1 MSMWPHILSWTVL
14 AAAILAGIG
23 NVAGVHVYTGGSV
36 EARNGTEYR
45 LKCTFQSTHPVGKKT
60 SVTWSFRP
68 ENGGTE
74 EVVMYYQ
81 EQPYASAGGRFKG
94 RVVWSGNIWK
104 KDVSITIMDLRFTD
118 NGTFMCSVLNPP
130 DVDLIVGEVRLAVVE
145 KVTYSEMLI
154 LGIVIGGA
162 TGLVVPIVICM
173 VTVQLC
179 RRRREDLSV
188 EEVEVEAELR
198 RDERRYESKDGM
210 EMGKFNGEVLSL
222 TEEAVSAR
230 VS

>member
-1 MSMWPHILSWTVL
+1 MWTHILWWTVL
-14 AAAILAGIG
+14 VAATLAGIG
-23 NVAGVHVYTGGSV
+23 NVAGVHVYTGGNV

-45 LKCTFQSTHPVGKKT
+45 LKCTFQSTQPVGKRTTVK
-60 SVTWSFRP
+60 WSFRP

-74 EVVMYYQ
+74 EVVMYYN
-81 EQPYASAGGRFKG
+81 EQPYPPSRGRFKE

-104 KDVSITIMDLRFTD
+104 KDVSITITDLRFTD

-130 DVDLIVGEVRLAVVE
+130 DVDLIVGEIRLSVVD

-162 TGLVVPIVICM
+162 TGLVILIVIVM

-188 EEVEVEAELR
+188 EDVEEDLR
-198 RDERRYESKDGM
+198 RDERGYESKDGSVA
-210 EMGKFNGEVLSL
+210 EQSL
-222 TEEAVSAR
+222 ILTREEAR
-230 VS
+230 F